1 MICITATEEKFSR
14 KYLDGKWQALQNEAG
29 NKGYE
34 IKNGGLGKCF
44 KFPASEVDLSMA
56 DFLELND
63 DGFTIHNWPCF
74 LSLDAAKYSD
84 PVPEGIPDRIITDD
98 EGVETVKTWAQ
109 WGSTSHVD
117 LTDGTKGIP
126 LVYNATQCT
135 NVECAV
141 LYGLAGCTLL
151 NEVDYRALKPAQESI
166 DE

>member
-14 KYLDGKWQALQNEAG
+14 KYLGGKWQALQNEAG

-44 KFPASEVDLSMA
+44 EFPANEVDLSMA

-74 LSLDAAKYSD
+74 LSLDATKYSD
-84 PVPEGIPDRIITDD
+84 PVPAGIPDRIIINED
-98 EGVETVKTWAQ
+98 ETETVKTWAQ

-117 LTDGTKGIP
+117 LTDGTKGIS
-126 LVYNATQCT
+126 LVYNSTACT
-135 NVECAV
+135 NAECATM
-141 LYGLAGCTLL
+141 YGLEGCTLL
-151 NEVDYRALKPAQESI
+151 NEVDYRALLPVAGGA
-166 DE
+166 

>member
-14 KYLDGKWQALQNEAG
+14 KYLDGKWQALENEAG

-34 IKNGGLGKCF
+34 IKKGGLGKCF
-44 KFPASEVDLSMA
+44 EFPASEVDLSMA

-84 PVPEGIPDRIITDD
+84 PVPEGIPDRIITDG

-166 DE
+166 DA

>member
-84 PVPEGIPDRIITDD
+84 PVPEESRI
-98 EGVETVKTWAQ
+98 
-109 WGSTSHVD
+109 GSSQT
-117 LTDGTKGIP
+117 TR
-126 LVYNATQCT
+126 AT
-135 NVECAV
+135 
-141 LYGLAGCTLL
+141 
-151 NEVDYRALKPAQESI
+151 RRLKPGRSGDRQAMSI
-166 DE
+166 